1 MSGGAGV
8 SGKPSKKR
16 FLKTSSESIR
26 QKGGRTFQEE
36 RRGDSKVQRG
46 QQNSVFGEFQQRGIA
61 ESRAL
66 VGSGRRLSITWT

>member
-1 MSGGAGV
+1 M

-36 RRGDSKVQRG
+36 RRGNSKVQRS